1 MSKLSEPLKAL
12 INAAHAR
19 PNTVPAPTHIATVYS
34 NIANASREKNVGL
47 PAWLCASTAA
57 TMTMNSPDSL
67 LELYRLASM
76 PEHQTGD
83 SRNHP
88 LLVAELMREAG
99 LKCIGLNGIP
109 RTINMLGAF
118 YNGLPNAVQKDLQ
131 KRQPRRKLSSSTIKP
146 TTTRGNALWDSIYH
160 PVTDKLTRK
169 LAQSHPDLPI
179 FIIEGAYGAL
189 FSDPPHSNDN
199 RNTTTSSSTTSAS
212 TEPSPPNIGRV
223 LTSVLAIACLRA
235 QTGVGPQIVS
245 HVFGLRKAF
254 EDGTAAREDEILG
267 GKWLASD
274 EGSIWL
280 LQQID
285 SVVQAI
291 GGDRG
296 TTFAQGFGGDVGGA
310 VKAKL

>member
-1 MSKLSEPLKAL
+1 MVYPTLYKKTYKSVNREGEDPSLNAL
-12 INAAHAR
+12 VQHL
-19 PNTVPAPTHIATVYS
+19 T
-34 NIANASREKNVGL
+34 L
-47 PAWLCASTAA
+47 W
-57 TMTMNSPDSL
+57 SP
-67 LELYRLASM
+67 
-76 PEHQTGD
+76 H
-83 SRNHP
+83 
-88 LLVAELMREAG
+88 
-99 LKCIGLNGIP
+99 
-109 RTINMLGAF
+109 
-118 YNGLPNAVQKDLQ
+118 
-131 KRQPRRKLSSSTIKP
+131 RKLSSSTIQP

-189 FSDPPHSNDN
+189 FSDPPHSNNDN

-235 QTGVGPQIVS
+235 QTGVGPQVVS